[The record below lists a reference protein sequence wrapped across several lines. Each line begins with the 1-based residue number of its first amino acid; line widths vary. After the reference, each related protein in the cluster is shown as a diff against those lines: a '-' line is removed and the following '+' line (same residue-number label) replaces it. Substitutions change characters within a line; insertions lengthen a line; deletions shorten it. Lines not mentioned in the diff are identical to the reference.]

1 MYRQHLLREFLC
13 LEKATEST
21 LVPTGFLNGHI
32 LFWACLYLFN
42 ASLIRAGLP
51 TLGITARQAHLLDV
65 IDNSDVLFLSGGGY
79 LTGMTLTRLWD
90 NMLLISLASAFG
102 VPTILSGLDHWP
114 L

>member
-79 LTGMTLTRLWD
+79 LTGMTLTRLVGQYASYFFGPV
-90 NMLLISLASAFG
+90 LLAYQRSCP
-102 VPTILSGLDHWP
+102 V
-114 L
+114 